1 MNQHSCTSEAGSCIC
16 WIKIITLEA
25 QSGRQ
30 KNSKSKG
37 KEKRKKRRSW
47 ISREPLFSHIEKTC
61 HSSTINYH
69 DIPFLPS
76 LVILVMVIAVK

>member
-37 KEKRKKRRSW
+37 KKKKKKEKK
-47 ISREPLFSHIEKTC
+47 L
-61 HSSTINYH
+61 
-69 DIPFLPS
+69 DIQRTTS
-76 LVILVMVIAVK
+76 LSY